1 MWWTFWSNDDDITL
15 FLGFWHSYRSTL
27 LSIQFLNINMV
38 SSMLVYMSQY
48 ALISCIKSP
57 FPQFHCH
64 PYLYAD
70 LQRMLLEQN
79 LLPFLIPSPV
89 SNLCVTGLQSML
101 ECLSERWRTEEI
113 IKTNSRQ
120 PGVREPDAVGAGPWG
135 WTSLCWQALSG
146 HRRTVPSPLSL
157 IPSLR
162 WREAFTMTA
171 VTH

>member
-1 MWWTFWSNDDDITL
+1 
-15 FLGFWHSYRSTL
+15 
-27 LSIQFLNINMV
+27 
-38 SSMLVYMSQY
+38 
-48 ALISCIKSP
+48 
-57 FPQFHCH
+57 
-64 PYLYAD
+64 
-70 LQRMLLEQN
+70 MLLEQN

-162 WREAFTMTA
+162 WRESIYNDCCYTLRTYFGKWEKNVIRVKTFILNLLFRKSSWEAELQRRSIFYFKKDFDIWNWN
-171 VTH
+171 